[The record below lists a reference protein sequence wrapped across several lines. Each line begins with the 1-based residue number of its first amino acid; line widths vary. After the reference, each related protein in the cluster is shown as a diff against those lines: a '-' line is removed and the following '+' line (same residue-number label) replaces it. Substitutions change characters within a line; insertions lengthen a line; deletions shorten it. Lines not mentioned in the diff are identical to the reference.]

1 MPVDFLSD
9 EQAKNYGCF
18 TGEPTPEQLARFFYL
33 HDADLAAIAKR
44 RGDHNRLGYAMQ
56 LCTVRF
62 LGTFLSNPV
71 DVPEGVIMHLASQLS
86 ISDPGCVSQYT
97 DRPATHREHAS
108 EIRLQHGY
116 RDFNDQPEHLRLIRW
131 MYTRA
136 WLTSERPTVMFD
148 MVTARLI
155 ERKTLLPGVTALT
168 RLVAQVR
175 ERATTRL
182 WRRLAAL
189 PDKGQTERLEALLLV
204 PEGGRISALDRLCR
218 TPNRISS
225 PALLEALERV
235 TEIRAF
241 GVSALDLS
249 RFPAGRIK
257 TIARNTA
264 TAWAQTLARLQPTR
278 RIASLLVF
286 AHVYEAVSQDDAL
299 ELFSQ
304 LIVQCLARAE
314 EKGQDIR
321 LRTLRDLDAAA
332 IRLKDVVKVV
342 IDPLCADRQVR
353 ATIFGQNGPD
363 ELEEAVAI
371 VEALTRPPED
381 KYYEYLLDN
390 YSTIRRFLPTFLD
403 KVQFQGGKAGEPV
416 LRAFAFLKEIEG
428 QAKPPMDSAPREIIR
443 RSWQRLV
450 VQSDGGIDRRFYTF
464 CTLAGLQDS
473 LVRRDVFVHPSERWG
488 NPRARLLQGQ
498 RWETARPAVCR
509 MLDLQPTAEP
519 ALETLTKQ
527 LDLSYQRVAERFTS
541 NAGARIEQVNGKDRL
556 VVTGLDKLDEPASLI
571 ETKKRVHELL
581 PKTEITDA
589 ILEIN
594 GFTGFCDEFTHV
606 SESHARVENLG
617 LSICAVLTSQACN
630 IGLEPMVDP
639 TNPALSLRRLQ
650 WVQQN
655 YIRAE
660 TLVRANARLVDA
672 QARIPLARAFG
683 GGEVASADGLRFVV
697 PVRTLNAGPNSKY
710 FHTGRGV
717 TYYNFSSDQFTGFH
731 GIVIPGT
738 LHDSPYVLDGL
749 LENETSLVPKELMT
763 DTAGYSDLVF
773 GLFWLLGYQF
783 SPRLADLG
791 ESRFWRI
798 NRAANYGALDG
809 LARQRIN
816 TKLIAQNWDDFLRVA
831 GSLKMG
837 TISGSELIRS
847 LQRGSKKSMLARAI
861 GELGRIPKT
870 LHLLAYIEDE
880 NFRRR
885 ILTQLNRGEGRHS
898 LARKCFFG
906 QRGELRQHYREGQED
921 QLGALGLV
929 VNALILW
936 NTRYMDAALN
946 HLKSQGFEPKPED
959 LARLSPLR
967 SRHFNVLGRYHF
979 TVTDSV
985 LKGEMRPLRSPA
997 GLYEADDF
1005 LDDDT

>member
-1 MPVDFLSD
+1 V
-9 EQAKNYGCF
+9 N
-18 TGEPTPEQLARFFYL
+18 
-33 HDADLAAIAKR
+33 
-44 RGDHNRLGYAMQ
+44 
-56 LCTVRF
+56 
-62 LGTFLSNPV
+62 
-71 DVPEGVIMHLASQLS
+71 
-86 ISDPGCVSQYT
+86 
-97 DRPATHREHAS
+97 
-108 EIRLQHGY
+108 
-116 RDFNDQPEHLRLIRW
+116 
-131 MYTRA
+131 
-136 WLTSERPTVMFD
+136 
-148 MVTARLI
+148 
-155 ERKTLLPGVTALT
+155 
-168 RLVAQVR
+168 
-175 ERATTRL
+175 
-182 WRRLAAL
+182 
-189 PDKGQTERLEALLLV
+189 
-204 PEGGRISALDRLCR
+204 
-218 TPNRISS
+218 
-225 PALLEALERV
+225 
-235 TEIRAF
+235 EIRAL
-241 GVSALDLS
+241 GVSGLDLS

-264 TAWAQTLARLQPTR
+264 TAWAQTLARLQPAR

-286 AHVYEAVSQDDAL
+286 AHVYEAISQDDAL
-299 ELFSQ
+299 ELFNQ
-304 LIVQCLARAE
+304 LITQCLARAE
-314 EKGQDIR
+314 EKGQEIR

-342 IDPLCADRQVR
+342 IDPFCADRQIR
-353 ATIFGQNGPD
+353 ATIFGQNSPD
-363 ELEEAVAI
+363 ELEQAIAI
-371 VEALTRPPED
+371 VEALTRPPRQILRIPAGQLQHD
-381 KYYEYLLDN
+381 P
-390 YSTIRRFLPTFLD
+390 RFLPTFLK
-403 KVQFQGGKAGEPV
+403 KVQFQSVKAGQSV
-416 LRAFAFLKEIEG
+416 LKSIAFLNEIEG
-428 QAKPPMDSAPREIIR
+428 QPKPQMDPAPREIIR

-450 VQSDGGIDRRFYTF
+450 VQPDGSIDRRFYTF
-464 CTLAGLQDS
+464 CALAGLQDG
-473 LVRRDVFVHPSERWG
+473 LVRRDILVHPSERWG
-488 NPRARLLQGQ
+488 DPRAKLLQGQ

-509 MLDLQPTAEP
+509 MLDLPITPEP
-519 ALETLTKQ
+519 ALEKLTKQ
-527 LDLSYQRVAERFTS
+527 LDESYRRVAERFTS
-541 NAGARIEQVNGKDRL
+541 NPGARLEQVNGRDRL

-606 SESHARVENLG
+606 SESHAHVENLG
-617 LSICAVLTSQACN
+617 LSICAVLTAQACN
-630 IGLEPMVDP
+630 IGLEPIVDP
-639 TNPALSLRRLQ
+639 TNPALSLGRLQ

-660 TLVRANARLVDA
+660 TLVRANARLVDS

-697 PVRTLNAGPNSKY
+697 PIRTLNAGPNSKY
-710 FHTGRGV
+710 FHPERGV

-738 LHDSPYVLDGL
+738 LHDSPYVLDDL
-749 LENETSLVPKELMT
+749 LEHETSLVPKELMT

-791 ESRFWRI
+791 EYCFWRI
-798 NRAANYGALDG
+798 DRSADYGVLNG
-809 LARQRIN
+809 LARQRLN
-816 TKLIAQNWDDFLRVA
+816 TKLIAQNWDDFLRLA

-870 LHLLAYIEDE
+870 LHLLAYIDDE
-880 NFRRR
+880 HFRRR

-906 QRGELRQHYREGQED
+906 QRGELRQRYREGQED

-936 NTRYMDAALN
+936 NTRYMDAAVN
-946 HLKSQGFEPKPED
+946 YLKNQGFETKPED

-985 LKGEMRPLRSPA
+985 LKGEMRPLRNPA
-997 GLYEADDF
+997 TLHEVEELFDDEN
-1005 LDDDT
+1005 